1 MASNL
6 PTLRIVPSPALVP
19 HEWHDDQRSK
29 PLIERLRASGVLR
42 NPPIVTPL
50 ADGSGRYMVLDGA
63 NRTSA
68 LNHMGIPHALVQVV
82 EADDPGLDLHTWNH
96 VLWDWDAAEF
106 LGALRQMPDVKLKD
120 IDPTVKRPQSRWPVK
135 TLVWVQTPD
144 NKAYI
149 ARSLPGDLASRAR
162 SLNKIAESYAKKAS
176 LDRTTAQ
183 QVSEVNG
190 KYETLTAIVVYP
202 PFTPQ
207 EVLQLC
213 AQGVLL
219 PPGITRFTVSP
230 RALRVNYP
238 LDELSSNKSIEEKN
252 RALERWA
259 NERVARKG
267 VRYYAEPTVLYD
279 E

>member
-1 MASNL
+1 
-6 PTLRIVPSPALVP
+6 
-19 HEWHDDQRSK
+19 
-29 PLIERLRASGVLR
+29 
-42 NPPIVTPL
+42 
-50 ADGSGRYMVLDGA
+50 
-63 NRTSA
+63 
-68 LNHMGIPHALVQVV
+68 
-82 EADDPGLDLHTWNH
+82 
-96 VLWDWDAAEF
+96 
-106 LGALRQMPDVKLKD
+106 
-120 IDPTVKRPQSRWPVK
+120 VK

>member
-1 MASNL
+1 MPSTL
-6 PTLRIVPSPALVP
+6 PTLRIVPSPDLVP

-42 NPPIVTPL
+42 NPPMVTPL
-50 ADGSGRYMVLDGA
+50 PDGSGRYMVLDGA

-82 EADDPGLDLHTWNH
+82 EANYAGLDLHTWNH
-96 VLWDWDAAEF
+96 VLWGWDGAEF
-106 LGALRQMPDVKLKD
+106 LAAIGQLPEVTLRD
-120 IDPTVKRPQSRWPVK
+120 IEPSVKRTQSRWPIK
-135 TLVWVQTPD
+135 TLVWLQTQD
-144 NKAYI
+144 GQAYI
-149 ARSLPGDLASRAR
+149 ARSVPGDLASRTRA
-162 SLNKIAESYAKKAS
+162 LNRITELYAKKAS
-176 LDRTTAQ
+176 VDRTTAQ
-183 QVSEVNG
+183 QVRELRG
-190 KYETLTAIVVYP
+190 TYENLTAIVVYP
-202 PFTPQ
+202 PFKVN
-207 EVLQLC
+207 EVLELC
-213 AQGVLL
+213 AAGVLL

-238 LDELSSNKSIEEKN
+238 LEELSSSKSLEEKN
-252 RALERWA
+252 KALERWV

>member
-1 MASNL
+1 
-6 PTLRIVPSPALVP
+6 
-19 HEWHDDQRSK
+19 
-29 PLIERLRASGVLR
+29 
-42 NPPIVTPL
+42 
-50 ADGSGRYMVLDGA
+50 
-63 NRTSA
+63 
-68 LNHMGIPHALVQVV
+68 
-82 EADDPGLDLHTWNH
+82 
-96 VLWDWDAAEF
+96 
-106 LGALRQMPDVKLKD
+106 
-120 IDPTVKRPQSRWPVK
+120 VK

-144 NKAYI
+144 HKAYI
-149 ARSLPGDLASRAR
+149 ARSLPGDLVSRAR
-162 SLNKIAESYAKKAS
+162 SLNLIAASYASKAA

-213 AQGVLL
+213 AAGELL

-238 LDELSSNKSIEEKN
+238 LDELSSSKSLEEKN
-252 RALERWA
+252 RALERWVS
-259 NERVARKG
+259 ERVARKG